1 MKIAKNR
8 VAAIEYTLKD
18 DKGEVIDASR
28 GEPLYYL
35 HGHANLV
42 SGMEQALE
50 GKGVGDTLELTLSPT
65 EAYGERDE
73 SLVLDVPFSDLPDG
87 LEPQKGVALQMNA
100 GGEPR
105 RAVITKVKLRSVV
118 VDTNHPLAGQT
129 LHFNVEVKEVRNALK
144 QELEHGHAHG
154 PGDHHHH

>member
-1 MKIAKNR
+1 MKIAKDC
-8 VAAIEYTLKD
+8 VAAIEYTLKND
-18 DKGEVIDASR
+18 AGEVIDASR

-42 SGMEQALE
+42 SGMETALE
-50 GKGVGDTLELTLSPT
+50 GKVAGDQLELTLAPA

-73 SLVLDVPFSDLPDG
+73 ALILEIPLNQLPDG
-87 LEPQKGVALQMNA
+87 LQPQKNVALQMNVQ
-100 GGEPR
+100 GTPR

-118 VDTNHPLAGQT
+118 VDANHPLAGET

-154 PGDHHHH
+154 PGGHHHH